1 NVMVAPNLLR
11 VGTPE
16 KVFVEAQDYSGN
28 NIPVRISVK
37 NHPKKTSELT
47 SESVTLTAANNYQ
60 AIVDIKIPDNE
71 GFFSDDPL
79 EKQYVYLQAEFPS
92 KVLEKVVLVSFQS
105 GFMFIQ
111 TDKSIYTPGT
121 TVNYRIFSLTP
132 DLQPV
137 EKSGGIYVEIINPQG
152 INTVNKDTIFP
163 KEGTIT
169 GSYSIPEVAK
179 SGIWTIAT
187 RYKNTPQKNFTA
199 DFEVKEYVL
208 PSFEVVLKP
217 SKPFFYVDDKELTVD
232 ITATYLFGKDV
243 NGAAFVVFG
252 VKTDDSKTTLPASL
266 TRVQI
271 INGEGHAK
279 LTKEMIKR
287 SFPNIHQL
295 VGSTL
300 YISVSVLT
308 ETGSEIVEAEKG
320 GIQIVT
326 SPYTIQFKRTP
337 KFFHP
342 GMSFDV
348 TVYVTNPD
356 QSPAENVN
364 VLITPGDVLGVTK
377 SNGMAKVTLNTQG
390 DNKPLQI
397 TARTTVEGIAHER
410 QAENKMTAQPY
421 TTKGGSSN
429 YLHMSLN
436 AAELK
441 IGEQMNIDVTF
452 KITESDQDLTYLIL
466 SKGQIVQKYKFKRKG
481 HFVATLSHPV
491 TRDLVPSFRVVA
503 YLHIGSSEVVSD
515 SIWVD
520 VKDTCMGT
528 LELDVKESLNV
539 KKVFEPG
546 DGFHLIVTGDPK
558 AKVGLV
564 AVDKGVFVL
573 NKNRLTQSKI
583 WDIIEKHDTGCTAG
597 SGKDSMAVFY
607 DAGLLFESDK
617 LGGTSERTA
626 PECPAPLKRKRRA
639 ETLVQITQTLL
650 SKYTSQQRKC
660 CSDGLRQNRL
670 GYTCDRRASFIL
682 DGKECIQAFLDCCN
696 EIQNR
701 KDEEKQL
708 LILARSEDDDDD
720 FISSDEIVTRT
731 QFPESWLWEDI
742 DLPDCPKNVPCRT
755 TSRTLEKNYLKDSI
769 TTWQIL
775 AISLSKTHG
784 ICVAEP
790 YEITVKKDF
799 FVDLKLPYSAVR
811 NEQLEVKAIL
821 HNFSSR
827 KQKVRVEFIE
837 TEHICSVASKKKKYR
852 STVNIDADSTIS
864 IPYVIIPME
873 LGEYHIE
880 VLASSSSLHDG
891 VRKTLKVVSEGV
903 LTELPVK
910 NLELNPT
917 KAPGGVQF
925 LHLKT
930 DIPPG
935 QVPNTPAQTYITV
948 ADLPLTVLYFTAPFK
963 YKRHL
968 STTSNS
974 QTPNSTM
981 AKTKELSKDTRNKIV
996 DLHQAGKTESA
1007 IARALKMKRGWV
1019 FQLDNDPKHT
1029 ARATKEWLRKKHFKV
1044 LEWPSQSPDLNPIEN
1059 LWRELKIRVAQRQP
1073 QNITAL
1079 EEICMEEWAKLPATV
1094 CKNLVDTYRKPFYL
1108 LYDELNTES
1117 QEVSQTIEQAISGDF
1132 MGRLIVQPHG
1142 CGEQNMIFMT
1152 LPLIATHYLDTTN
1165 QWERVGL
1172 QRRGEAI
1179 KHIQTGYER
1188 ELTFRKNDGSYGA
1201 WIHTPSSTWLTAYVA
1216 KVFALASD
1224 LITINEDILCSAL
1237 KWLNLNAQMPD
1248 GSFKENAPVYHAE
1261 MVGDVRGKDADASLT
1276 AFVLIA
1282 LQEGNHLCAK
1292 SVGSLPESSRKAT
1305 EYLQNRLP
1313 SLTNPYA
1320 IAMSSYALANAGKFN
1335 KQRLLQ
1341 ASSEDGAY
1349 WQVAGGHHFSL
1360 EATAYALLALVKA
1373 REFDA
1378 AGKAVH
1384 WLNRQSSPYGGHGTT
1399 QVGCELEEKER
1410 FWSELDEVMERIPT
1424 GGRVVIGVDFN
1435 GHVGEGNTGDEE
1447 VMGKFGVNERNLEGQ
1462 MVVDFAK
1469 RMDMGVINTYFQK
1482 REEHRVTYKS
1492 GGRRTQVDYILC
1504 RRGNLKEISDCKV
1517 VVGESVARQHRMVVC
1532 RMTLMVCK
1540 TKRSKIEMEKKTKW
1554 WKLKKEECCEE
1565 FRQKLR
1571 QALGGQVVM
1580 TDDWETTAEVIRE
1593 TGRKVLGVSS
1603 GRRKEDK
1610 ETWWWNEEVQDSIQR
1625 KRLAKKKWDMDRT
1638 EENRQEYKELQRR
1651 VKREVSKAKQKAY
1664 DELYTRLDTREGEK
1678 DLYRLARQRD
1688 RDGKDVQQKVDK
1700 IRKDEVRKALKRMK
1714 SGKAVGPD
1722 DIPVEVWKCLGEA
1735 AVEFLASLFNRV
1747 LENLEKAYDRVP
1759 REELWYCMRK
1769 SGVAEKYVRVV
1780 QDMYE
1785 RSRTVVRCAVGQ
1797 TEEFNV
1803 EVGLHQGSALSPF
1816 LFAIVMDQFNVE
1828 VGLHQGSALSPFL
1841 FAIVMDQLSEEVRQ
1855 ESPWTMMFADD
1866 IVICSE
1872 SREQVEV
1879 NLERWRFALERRGM
1893 KVSRI
1898 QSNGECGKEVKKR
1911 VQAETV
1917 SLRKR
1922 QESELE
1928 RRESEYIGRRML
1940 DMELPGRRQ
1949 RGRPKRRYMDGI
1961 NEDMKLATIIV
1972 FQAVAEYYKQVRDDQ
1987 NADLD
1992 VEVSVSGRSRPIKWK
2007 FSKDSSH
2014 LTRSDKVQLRQE
2026 FNVTAKGNGAGV
2038 LKVMTLYYAR
2048 PTEKKGDCQKFE
2060 LSVEMR
2066 KEAEVSY
2073 KEAEESYEVIINLLF
2088 KDPERDATMTIL
2100 DIGLLTGFLV
2110 DENDLQDLTIGADK
2124 YIQKF
2129 EMDKQLSERGSLIMY
2144 LDKVS
2149 HTLPDKIIF
2158 RMHKINNA
2166 ALLQPAAVSV
2176 YEYYSP
2182 GERCV
2187 KFYHPTKKDGA
2198 LNRLCID
2205 QSDLCQCAEENC
2217 SVQKKR
2223 NIAEGDRE
2231 KTACE
2236 AGMDYVYKVKL
2247 LRVDQGPNT
2256 DYYEMKIE
2264 DVLKEGSDHDVHDK
2278 TRTFMGH
2285 ANCRESFGF
2294 VVGKTYLVMGHSV
2307 DLPRIDDKLQY
2318 ILGEQT
2324 WIEYWPTEKEAQTDA
2339 YKLKSIGINALDQM
2353 LKDFGCTT

>member
-1 NVMVAPNLLR
+1 MTDFGPAGRMHVDLVWLTAALLSFPLLTLCDPLNVMVAPNLLR

-60 AIVDIKIPDNE
+60 AIVDIKIPDNKD
-71 GFFSDDPL
+71 FFSDDPL

-121 TVNYRIFSLTP
+121 TVNYRIFPMTP

-137 EKSGGIYVEIINPQG
+137 DKSVGIYVETINSQG
-152 INTVNKDTIFP
+152 ITINRDTIFP
-163 KEGTIT
+163 KEGTIK

-217 SKPFFYVDDKELTVD
+217 SKPFFYVDDEELSVD
-232 ITATYLFGKDV
+232 ITAKYLFGKDV

-948 ADLPLTVLYFTAPFK
+948 A
-963 YKRHL
+963 
-968 STTSNS
+968 
-974 QTPNSTM
+974 
-981 AKTKELSKDTRNKIV
+981 
-996 DLHQAGKTESA
+996 G
-1007 IARALKMKRGWV
+1007 
-1019 FQLDNDPKHT
+1019 
-1029 ARATKEWLRKKHFKV
+1029 
-1044 LEWPSQSPDLNPIEN
+1044 
-1059 LWRELKIRVAQRQP
+1059 
-1073 QNITAL
+1073 
-1079 EEICMEEWAKLPATV
+1079 
-1094 CKNLVDTYRKPFYL
+1094 
-1108 LYDELNTES
+1108 

-1179 KHIQTGYER
+1179 KHIQTEFFLCFWCSECIQRYER

-1447 VMGKFGVNERNLEGQ
+1447 
-1462 MVVDFAK
+1462 
-1469 RMDMGVINTYFQK
+1469 K

-1492 GGRRTQVDYILC
+1492 GGRRTQ
-1504 RRGNLKEISDCKV
+1504 
-1517 VVGESVARQHRMVVC
+1517 
-1532 RMTLMVCK
+1532 
-1540 TKRSKIEMEKKTKW
+1540 IEMEKKTKW
-1554 WKLKKEECCEE
+1554 WKLKKEECS
-1565 FRQKLR
+1565 
-1571 QALGGQVVM
+1571 
-1580 TDDWETTAEVIRE
+1580 EVIRE

-1688 RDGKDVQQKVDK
+1688 RDGKDVQQVRVIKDRDGRVLTSEESVQRRWKEYFEELMNEENEREKRVEGVNSVEQKVDK

-1785 RSRTVVRCAVGQ
+1785 RSRTVVRCAV
-1797 TEEFNV
+1797 
-1803 EVGLHQGSALSPF
+1803 
-1816 LFAIVMDQFNVE
+1816 VMDQFNVE

-1893 KVSRI
+1893 K
-1898 QSNGECGKEVKKR
+1898 
-1911 VQAETV
+1911 
-1917 SLRKR
+1917 
-1922 QESELE
+1922 
-1928 RRESEYIGRRML
+1928 
-1940 DMELPGRRQ
+1940 
-1949 RGRPKRRYMDGI
+1949 
-1961 NEDMKLATIIV
+1961 ATIIV